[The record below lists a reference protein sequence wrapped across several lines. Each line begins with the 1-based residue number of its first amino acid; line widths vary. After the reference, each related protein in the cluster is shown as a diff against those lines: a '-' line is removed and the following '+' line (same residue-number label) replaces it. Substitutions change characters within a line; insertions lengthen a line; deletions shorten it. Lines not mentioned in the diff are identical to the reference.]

1 MILLVYTPLD
11 GYAIVM
17 DTLGNYMEY
26 QILDVSAGIKLK
38 CKIAL
43 GIK

>member
-1 MILLVYTPLD
+1 MILLVYTTLND
-11 GYAIVM
+11 YAIVM

-26 QILDVSAGIKLK
+26 QILDLSAGIKMK
-38 CKIAL
+38 CKIDL

>member
-1 MILLVYTPLD
+1 MIPLVYTILHD
-11 GYAIVM
+11 YAIVM

-26 QILDVSAGIKLK
+26 QILDMSAGIKLK
-38 CKIAL
+38 CNIDL